1 MQVRSSLVYTDEV
14 TEEELASH
22 VDRVRRQGEDD
33 ARIEVKAAAGGLP
46 RSVWESVSAFANTA
60 GGLIVLGLD
69 EDAGFVPAPKF
80 DAKRIQAALLAGLDD
95 APGARPKVAPLP
107 TYKIERAEVDG
118 APVVLVEIDPLSADE
133 RKPAPCFVTAQGLE
147 RGSYKRVGDADKHL
161 TTYEV
166 FLLRSRNVRQQ
177 VDHAPVLGRTLKDLD
192 PDLVSHTISRVRAS
206 SSRAFAGLDAEGKGY
221 TSAALQRIN
230 VLSAEGDATL
240 AGYLTLGLYPQQEFP
255 QLTIDVAV
263 HPHTSKSKD
272 PTVRFLDRRNCDGPL
287 PHAIAEAV
295 QAVMRNLK
303 VRHVVEGSRG
313 VDIPEIPE
321 EVLREAIANAVM
333 HRDYSDFV
341 LGEQVAVDVYPDR
354 VEVTNPGGFWGG
366 KTKENVGD
374 GKSASRNESLVRILR
389 DVPMPDGRST
399 VCEDNGTGVPL
410 MVHAMRKHGLPAPDY
425 SASTIDHVVVR
436 LDRFGLFDPETKAWL
451 SSLPEHDSSGHEQEA
466 ALALARRSG
475 AVCVND
481 LRANLGLDS
490 DVCRAVLADL
500 VADGLLVGVNDGP
513 YVLADHRKTAA
524 ATAAEWEVL
533 AVLTTSEPRTI
544 REISDSTGKSL
555 NALRLIL
562 RELVDRGLVVATAP
576 PQSRNRKYLLA
587 G

>member
-1 MQVRSSLVYTDEV
+1 MS
-14 TEEELASH
+14 
-22 VDRVRRQGEDD
+22 
-33 ARIEVKAAAGGLP
+33 
-46 RSVWESVSAFANTA
+46 
-60 GGLIVLGLD
+60 
-69 EDAGFVPAPKF
+69 
-80 DAKRIQAALLAGLDD
+80 
-95 APGARPKVAPLP
+95 
-107 TYKIERAEVDG
+107 
-118 APVVLVEIDPLSADE
+118 
-133 RKPAPCFVTAQGLE
+133 
-147 RGSYKRVGDADKHL
+147 
-161 TTYEV
+161 
-166 FLLRSRNVRQQ
+166 
-177 VDHAPVLGRTLKDLD
+177 
-192 PDLVSHTISRVRAS
+192 
-206 SSRAFAGLDAEGKGY
+206 
-221 TSAALQRIN
+221 
-230 VLSAEGDATL
+230 L

-272 PTVRFLDRRNCDGPL
+272 PTVRFLDRKNCDGPL
-287 PHAIAEAV
+287 PQAIAEAV
-295 QAVMRNLK
+295 QVVMRNLK

-313 VDIPEIPE
+313 ADVPEIPE

-333 HRDYSDFV
+333 HRDYSEFV

-366 KTKENVGD
+366 KTKDNVGD
-374 GKSASRNESLVRILR
+374 GRSASRNEALVRILR
-389 DVPMPDGRST
+389 DVPMPDGHST

-410 MVHAMRKHGLPAPDY
+410 MVHAMRTHGLPAPDY

-436 LDRFGLFDPETKAWL
+436 LDRFGLLDPETKAWL
-451 SSLPEHDSSGHEQEA
+451 SSLPQHDSAGREQEA

-481 LRANLGLDS
+481 LRTNLGLDS

-500 VADGLLVGVNDGP
+500 VADGLLVGMNDGP
-513 YVLADHRKTAA
+513 YVLVDQRRTAA

-533 AVLTTSEPRTI
+533 AALTTSEPRTI